1 MGQNGPIEVM
11 KIMLADWD
19 GLSDT
24 LQLALSRRALDHA
37 AEIIAMQAEMLAVEM
52 ESGSVADYGGADA
65 LRLFAQIVLISR
77 RDGGQPSGLP
87 N

>member
-1 MGQNGPIEVM
+1 
-11 KIMLADWD
+11 MLAEWD

-52 ESGSVADYGGADA
+52 ESGSLADYGGPDA

-77 RDGGQPSGLP
+77 REGAPAAGRP